1 MKILIHFNVRKQNKI
16 FEAAQLKRHII
27 AACEKTNV
35 EVVEK
40 HEKNVNIANFIDLRG
55 KSTSLIRYYAMR
67 GVPTLLWMFYASTDA
82 DAEIVRRKKSG
93 ERYIPKHKLATIN
106 MMDAIVVPSV
116 EAKLYLRKLKIR
128 IPVFTIRNGVRPD
141 FYAQLEKLGKEPFL
155 RYFRANDE
163 QKYVISII
171 NIREQNEKI
180 PILNKLAKAAPSHN
194 FYVFVSARKTL
205 LSKLRLRGI
214 DKFTAKN
221 LIVSPIVREDVYR
234 AGLYGASFFFGFSE
248 IKLGMMSLVE
258 IIASRTAVII
268 NKNAIFGDVLNKENA
283 FIITNPNEVAN
294 ILTKRSDYL
303 VKADKAMEYTT
314 KYNQTTFAIEVCD
327 LFKKIYH
334 H

>member
-1 MKILIHFNVRKQNKI
+1 MKILIHFNVHKQTKT

-40 HEKNVNIANFIDLRG
+40 HEKNVSIANFIDLRQ

-82 DAEIVRRKKSG
+82 DAEIVRRNKHG

-106 MMDAIVVPSV
+106 MMDAIIVPSQ
-116 EAKLYLRKLKIR
+116 EAKLYLRKLKVR

-141 FYAQLEKLGKEPFL
+141 FYAQLEKLGKEPFV

-163 QKYVISII
+163 QKYVISVI
-171 NIREQNEKI
+171 NIRERNEKI
-180 PILNKLAKAAPSHN
+180 PILNKLAKAVPSHN

-205 LSKLRLRGI
+205 ISKLRLRGL

-234 AGLYGASFFFGFSE
+234 SGLYGASFFFGFSN

-258 IIASRTAVII
+258 IIAAKTAIII
-268 NKNAIFGDVLNKENA
+268 NKNAVFGDVLNKENA
-283 FIITNPNEVAN
+283 FIIGNPNEVPS
-294 ILTKRSDYL
+294 ILTQNTDSLAK
-303 VKADKAMEYTT
+303 VNKATEYTT
-314 KYNQTTFAIEVCD
+314 KYNQVTFAQEVCD